1 MCPYDAQIDRIKQQI
16 MQKYSPKDIF
26 LFGSCACG
34 IVSGHSDIDICI
46 VIDTDNKRKLASDI
60 QLEIESDIDVDIV
73 VYTPNEWEKYK
84 DEQSSFAHIIYKKGV
99 SLIDRH

>member
-34 IVSGHSDIDICI
+34 IVSGHSDID
-46 VIDTDNKRKLASDI
+46 
-60 QLEIESDIDVDIV
+60 VDIV